1 MFVNLGQDLVN
12 LGSTF
17 GIFGSL
23 DKSTAKDFNVEVYD
37 EELGDFIP
45 TTITGYKNVSSG
57 LYQDKFG
64 KNLQPMFSN
73 TGQIFGLSGI
83 VLNALGMEPDTVG
96 GFKPGSIRGK
106 YDGIRDIFNKQKKQ
120 REDLSLIHI

>member
-1 MFVNLGQDLVN
+1 
-12 LGSTF
+12 
-17 GIFGSL
+17 
-23 DKSTAKDFNVEVYD
+23 
-37 EELGDFIP
+37 
-45 TTITGYKNVSSG
+45 
-57 LYQDKFG
+57 
-64 KNLQPMFSN
+64 MFSN

-120 REDLSLIHI
+120 REPKPQNQNTKKPNNQQTNKTNN